1 MSAVATGSGQEPPYA
16 LQKNGLDPNKDVS
29 ILQTGGQPK
38 GLAAMASGKIFVQ
51 RMSFPLHLK
60 AFEMG
65 MRELVDFSQLGHE
78 ENNGTVI
85 TTRSFI
91 AQRRGTVI
99 RFMRAF
105 IRGMYRYKS
114 DREFAKKALAKF
126 AQLDAKK
133 WSRQLGKSMPRT
145 CKKFRD
151 RHCRAFRR

>member
-1 MSAVATGSGQEPPYA
+1 
-16 LQKNGLDPNKDVS
+16 
-29 ILQTGGQPK
+29 
-38 GLAAMASGKIFVQ
+38 
-51 RMSFPLHLK
+51 
-60 AFEMG
+60 
-65 MRELVDFSQLGHE
+65 MRELVDFSQLGLE

-126 AQLDAKK
+126 AQLDDQKMVEATWQEHAAHLQRVPRPTLKGIQ
-133 WSRQLGKSMPRT
+133 SVIDSGMVGKIDI
-145 CKKFRD
+145 KAD
-151 RHCRAFRR
+151 RIVDFSIVDELENSGFIDSVYKG